1 MFRTLILILAVS
13 LSAMAQNSAPVAALD
28 TKTPRAEMAA
38 GEGDKSLESE
48 LVASEQRVADSEK
61 NKDRQGLLQA
71 LADDFIYVA
80 YNGLVF
86 TKDRIVKELQY
97 INIDQSQMEN
107 FKVRQL
113 EPGAAILTYDLM
125 VRGAIAGH
133 DLPQRMYA
141 SSVWVRRAE
150 HWILVLHQET
160 PARHP

>member
-1 MFRTLILILAVS
+1 MFLTLILILAVS
-13 LSAMAQNSAPVAALD
+13 LAGVAQTAQVAALD
-28 TKTPRAEMAA
+28 AKSPRADLAVGA
-38 GEGDKSLESE
+38 GDKTLESE

-61 NKDRQGLLQA
+61 NKDRETLLQT

-86 TKDRIVKELQY
+86 TKDRIVKELPY

-141 SSVWVRRAE
+141 SSVWVRRSE

-160 PARHP
+160 PAHHP

>member
-13 LSAMAQNSAPVAALD
+13 LAGVAQTAQVAALNA
-28 TKTPRAEMAA
+28 KSPRADLAVGA
-38 GEGDKSLESE
+38 GDKTLESE

-61 NKDRQGLLQA
+61 NKDRETLLQT

-86 TKDRIVKELQY
+86 TKDRIVKELPY

-141 SSVWVRRAE
+141 SSVWVRRSE

-160 PARHP
+160 PAHHP